1 MKTIARFSKFIV
13 AYIAWILFTLLF
25 LAVMFLGRDTLLG
38 YLRNYWSQGSI
49 SRQFAINFFDRGYV
63 LLSGIL
69 WLILMIV
76 IESYFRNGVIKGNL
90 PHRVSMVFG
99 YEILAI
105 FLFHLLSVLLVG
117 AASLIG
123 LQWIVL
129 LGEFVLSAGLIFI
142 SRKTAKKIIKL
153 EKS

>member
-1 MKTIARFSKFIV
+1 MKRIARFSKFIAAYV
-13 AYIAWILFTLLF
+13 AWVFFILLF

-63 LLSGIL
+63 LLIGIL

-76 IESYFRNGVIKGNL
+76 VESYFRNGVIKGNL

-105 FLFHLLSVLLVG
+105 FLFHLLSVLLAG
-117 AASLIG
+117 AASLLG
-123 LQWIVL
+123 LQWIL
-129 LGEFVLSAGLIFI
+129 LIGEFVLSAGLIFI
-142 SRKTAKKIIKL
+142 SRKTAKKTFKM
-153 EKS
+153 EKN